1 MWVLSRVMLAFLGL
15 LVAGAIGGCSSVDRA
30 PAAAHE
36 EPFAAPEA
44 YNMFKVGFS
53 AIVERYI
60 DPVSAEEIALA
71 GLGGLAVIDPA
82 LSVGK
87 ARDEVQVDRSGRLIL
102 SLPTPKA
109 RDVDGW
115 ARTTVQVWRGARDYS
130 ARLAAT
136 PQEDVYEAVF
146 DAAVKVLGPHAR
158 YATPAEA
165 RRTRLRRDG
174 YLGIGVGIVLNDDQ
188 EPEVREVVG
197 RGPAERAGLRVGDVL
212 VQVDGR
218 PVAGLSVPEVEGV
231 LGESVDGRVRLTV
244 RRLRATLRFVV
255 TRRYLIPET
264 VSKRYQDGILYLAV
278 SRFNQGTADELASTL
293 EQFSTPP
300 AGSLRGVVLDLRG
313 NPGGLLQQAVK
324 VADLFLLDGPV
335 LATRG
340 RHPDSSQDYLAG
352 ADDVAHGVPL
362 VILVDHDTA
371 SAAEMAAA
379 ALQDRGRAVV
389 VGSSSYGKGTVQ
401 TVIPLPNGGDLG
413 FTWSRVIVPSG
424 IDLRGRGVHPLV
436 CTSGL
441 YVADP
446 QTIDRL
452 VSEAER
458 GAGEENAACPAERR
472 EGPVDVEVA
481 RRLFDQPAG
490 FAALFGRESVVAQ
503 VPAGA
508 TP

>member
-1 MWVLSRVMLAFLGL
+1 MWVVFQVLLAAFGL
-15 LVAGAIGGCSSVDRA
+15 LVAGTLGGCSTVDQA
-30 PAAAHE
+30 PAPAHE

-44 YNMFKVGFS
+44 YNMFKAGLA
-53 AIVERYI
+53 AIVERFI
-60 DPVSAEEIALA
+60 DPVSAEEVALA
-71 GLGGLAVIDPA
+71 GMGGLASIDPA

-87 ARDEVQVDRSGRLIL
+87 VHDEVEVDRAGREIL

-115 ARTTVQVWRGARDYS
+115 ARTTVQVWRGARGYS
-130 ARLAAT
+130 PRLAAT
-136 PQEDVYEAVF
+136 PQEDVYEAIF
-146 DAAVKVLGPHAR
+146 DSAVKVLGAHAR
-158 YATPAEA
+158 YSTPSEA
-165 RRTRLRRDG
+165 RRNRLRRDG
-174 YLGIGVGIVLNDDQ
+174 YLGIGVSVVLNDDR
-188 EPEVREVVG
+188 EPEVSEVVG
-197 RGPAERAGLRVGDVL
+197 HGPAERAGLRVGDVL

-218 PVAGLSVPEVEGV
+218 PVSGLSVPEVEGI

-264 VSKRYQDGILYLAV
+264 VSKRYADGILYLAV
-278 SRFNQGTADELASTL
+278 SRFNQGTTDEIASTL
-293 EQFSTPP
+293 EQFSVPP
-300 AGSLRGVVLDLRG
+300 DGTLRGVVLDLRG

-324 VADLFLLDGPV
+324 VADLFLLNGPV
-335 LATRG
+335 LSTRG

-379 ALQDRGRAVV
+379 ALQDRGSAIV

-424 IDLRGRGVHPLV
+424 TDLRGRGVHPLV

-441 YVADP
+441 YVIDP
-446 QTIDRL
+446 DTIARL
-452 VSEAER
+452 VSEAGQ
-458 GAGEENAACPAERR
+458 GAGAESAPCPAERR
-472 EGPVDVEVA
+472 DGPVDVEVA
-481 RRLFDQPAG
+481 RRLFDQPEG
-490 FAALFGRESVVAQ
+490 LAALFGRESIVAQ
-503 VPAGA
+503 VPGGA